1 MTEQTNVSAA
11 LPLLA
16 CPATKLPLVLC
27 TAEQAEARMGARLA
41 ARKDSVNAKGVVAR
55 PHGVT
60 PSVLL
65 REDLRVAYP
74 VVDGI
79 PILLVPEML
88 VPEGQEKAVDLRDPK
103 YAEAYEEMEFYN
115 RVATEEAE
123 HITDADCY
131 RVVEPVLR
139 ASAADRAS
147 FPAPRSV
154 WIDTIYDAAAQSDC
168 YRHLAPIQGKRIL
181 QVGGKGS
188 HAVKFALGGAA
199 EGWAM
204 SPMLGEMRC
213 AQTLA
218 RAVGVADRFRCVVG
232 IGEEMPFVS
241 GAMDALYMGGCL
253 HHMCESLALAE
264 SARVLRAGGA
274 FAAAEP
280 WRAPLYALGTRLLGK
295 REPDVYCRPMT
306 PKRLEPFSQLFP
318 GAEFI
323 HHGAL
328 TRYVFLGLNKFGLR
342 FGQSAA
348 WHANALDDT
357 VSSLVPGLRHA
368 GSSLALL
375 ARKP

>member
-1 MTEQTNVSAA
+1 MTDHLELSAA
-11 LPLLA
+11 LPELA

-27 TAEQAEARMGARLA
+27 SAEQAETRIGSRLA
-41 ARKDSVNAKGVVAR
+41 ARKDSINAKGVVAR

-74 VVDGI
+74 VVDDI

-88 VPEGQEKAVDLRDPK
+88 VPAGHEEAVDLRDPK
-103 YAEAYEEMEFYN
+103 YAEAYEEMEFYD

-123 HITDADCY
+123 HITDAECY

-139 ASAADRAS
+139 ASAADLAS
-147 FPAPRSV
+147 FPAPRGV
-154 WIDTIYDAAAQSDC
+154 WIDTVYDAPAQWDC
-168 YRHLAPIQGKRIL
+168 YQHLAPLRGKRIL

-199 EGWAM
+199 EGWVM

-213 AQTLA
+213 ALTLA

-241 GAMDALYMGGCL
+241 ESMDALYMGGCL
-253 HHMCESLALAE
+253 HHMCESLAFAE
-264 SARVLRAGGA
+264 AARVLRTGGV

-280 WRAPLYALGTRLLGK
+280 WRAPLYAFGTRLLGK

-306 PKRLEPFSQLFP
+306 HARLQPFSRLFP
-318 GAEFI
+318 WTHVI

-328 TRYVFLGLNKFGLR
+328 TRYAFLGLNKFGLP
-342 FGQSAA
+342 FGQSAV
-348 WHANALDDT
+348 WHANALDDAI
-357 VSSLVPGLRHA
+357 SSLVPGLRNA
-368 GSSLALL
+368 GSSLVLL
-375 ARKP
+375 ARKQ